1 MPARLELMSDSPL
14 QRLPSGFRERTLK
27 GAKLAGKLGASYL
40 RRAVTKQTRERSTEE
55 ATSTARELV
64 EELGALKGLVMK
76 LGQIASYMPGAFPPD
91 AQRVLAQLQSNT
103 QPMEYDVVAR
113 AVRAELG
120 DIPEQVFDTFERT
133 PFAAASIGQVH
144 RATHGGRDLAVKV
157 QYPGIQDIIES
168 DLKKADVLAR
178 LATLGTAFDG
188 KGLARELSERILEEC
203 DYVAEARNQRAFE
216 ALFADIAG
224 ARVPEVVESRSGTRV
239 LTTAFVSGTSF
250 QRFCDEA
257 PQAVKDRAAEVIFRT
272 CFQSIFVHCIY
283 NADPHPG
290 NYLLHDEG
298 DVTFLDFGCIREF
311 DLEMIEDWKATAI
324 AITDGDMRGFK
335 DGFVKMGLVPN
346 PDKFDWDHQ
355 YRVMQYIY
363 RPYTE
368 PGFRY
373 TPEYVTQSYDLLIFN
388 NPNRNRSGM
397 PPQWLFLNRLQ
408 WGLNAILAQL
418 NAAGPFVEIWH
429 EVTRAALQPVRVPKP
444 T

>member
-1 MPARLELMSDSPL
+1 MHARLVAMSDGPL

-27 GAKLAGKLGASYL
+27 GAKLAGKLGASYF
-40 RRAVTKQTRERSTEE
+40 RRAVTKQSRDASNEE

-103 QPMEYDVVAR
+103 QPMDYEVVAR
-113 AVRAELG
+113 AVREQLG
-120 DIPEQVFDTFERT
+120 DAPEQVFDTFERT

-144 RATHGGRDLAVKV
+144 RATHEGRDLAVKV

-178 LATLGTAFDG
+178 LATLGTSFDG

-203 DYVAEARNQRAFE
+203 DYLAEARNQRTFAELFE
-216 ALFADIAG
+216 GIRG
-224 ARVPEVVESRSGTRV
+224 ARVPEVLASRSSTRV
-239 LTTAFVSGTSF
+239 LTTSFVRGTPF
-250 QRFCDEA
+250 LRFCDDA
-257 PQAVKDRAAEVIFRT
+257 PQTTKDRAAAVIFRT

-290 NYLLHDEG
+290 NYILHDDG

-311 DLEMIEDWKATAI
+311 DTQMIEDWKATAI
-324 AITDGDMRGFK
+324 AVVDGDARGFK
-335 DGFVKMGLVPN
+335 EGFVKMGMVPN

-355 YRVMQYIY
+355 YQVMQYIY

-373 TPEYVTQSYDLLIFN
+373 TPEYVRQSYDLLIFD
-388 NPNRNRSGM
+388 NPNRNRTGM
-397 PPQWLFLNRLQ
+397 PPHWLFLNRLQ

-418 NAAGPFVEIWH
+418 NAAGPFGDIWR
-429 EVTRAALQPVRVPKP
+429 EVIHAPLQPVRVPKA
-444 T
+444 